1 MILGYRPRNLD
12 PKVMPRSR
20 PKITVDSLLKQASA
34 LSIEELKALA
44 NGVEGLLEDALGEVD
59 EFGKLRGQT
68 GHVERKM
75 INGSGPYR
83 YLRFWQGKTHRSV
96 YLGK

>member
-1 MILGYRPRNLD
+1 
-12 PKVMPRSR
+12 MPRSR
-20 PKITVDSLLKQASA
+20 PKPTVDSLLKQASA

-44 NGVEGLLEDALGEVD
+44 SGVEGLLEDALGEID
-59 EFGKLRGQT
+59 EYGKPNSQEGY
-68 GHVERKM
+68 VERKM

-83 YLRFWQGKTHRSV
+83 YLRYWEGKTHRSV

>member
-1 MILGYRPRNLD
+1 
-12 PKVMPRSR
+12 MPRSR

-34 LSIEELKALA
+34 LSIEELRALA
-44 NGVEGLLEDALGEVD
+44 SGVEGLLEDALGERD
-59 EFGKLRGQT
+59 EYGKPRGQA
-68 GHVERKM
+68 GYVESKM
-75 INGSGPYR
+75 INGNGPYR